1 MNLVG
6 LENITPYQGVYEFKL
21 YEYDYGQ
28 LDLNNKDLFVGD
40 LKVVINRVEPIY
52 KDKIDKQM
60 EVLAIIKNLKV
71 DKTTIQEEIKDFI
84 LNEIYEENLEK
95 ENIDLMFI
103 ES

>member
-21 YEYDYGQ
+21 YEYDYDQ
-28 LDLNNKDLFVGD
+28 LDLSNSDLFVGD
-40 LKVVINRVEPIY
+40 LKVVISRIEPIY
-52 KDKIDKQM
+52 KDKIDKQI
-60 EVLAIIKNLKV
+60 EVLAIVKNLKM
-71 DKTTIQEEIKDFI
+71 DKMTIQEEIKDFI